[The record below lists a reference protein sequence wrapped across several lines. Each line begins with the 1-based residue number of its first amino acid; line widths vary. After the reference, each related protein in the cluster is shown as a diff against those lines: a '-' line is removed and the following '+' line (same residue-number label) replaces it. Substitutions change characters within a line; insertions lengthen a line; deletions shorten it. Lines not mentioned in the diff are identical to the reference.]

1 MGRIIKKDQDGDLR
15 VKIEGNSWIFSP
27 VCCQVV
33 DDPKLADKIP
43 QLTSSDEEDSDG
55 SMDGSVGTG
64 MNAVAESIAQLFV
77 DMLRGTPGV
86 DQGKENIVQA
96 AANGELA
103 VVKAVLKSYPDKVDQ
118 EVEGKSALQI
128 ACYYGHKDIVDF
140 LLENKADVNKTD
152 SEGDTP
158 VHYATF
164 GKENA
169 ILEILLKMGAKKDVK
184 NKKGQAAIHIAVGT
198 ASVECTQVLV
208 NHGCDVSIQ
217 DSDNDTAMHDAI
229 GQTEGQPAILTAV
242 LNARTANFSI
252 QNGKG
257 FNVLQWATLKNNSQA
272 VEVAVEKNKGIV
284 NDKMKEG
291 FTALHVA
298 AANDY
303 VELCSILV
311 TKGKANINAVDDNLR
326 TPLIVAVSQTHKRS
340 VEFLITCGCDVN
352 AKDENGNTALHIAQ
366 LKKTLPK
373 QLVQLMGVKQDED
386 VSTQIICLLIE
397 ARANIY
403 EKNKKGETPIDLAQ
417 DFMVKAFMKKLA
429 DQVKKPSGA
438 FVKTQRGIQIP
449 SNWSEMDRKL
459 LFQCFKLN
467 PSNGMEQIE
476 FNSIEQKFHKTLPQ
490 AKIIEIQRVQNM
502 HLWEVYCLTKRQME
516 GRLGQGCINEQELYH
531 GTIPDIVENICKE
544 NFDFRLSGD
553 RVGTLF
559 GKGAY
564 FAVESKYSDLYAK
577 PDENRH
583 KYMFVAKVLAGKVSL
598 GNSEL
603 KRPPPINPD
612 DRHSALFDACVDNVN
627 NPKIYCV
634 FDKNQ
639 YYPEYIIKY
648 N

>member
-1 MGRIIKKDQDGDLR
+1 MVVVKPGMRVVRGPDWNSKKQDNGEGFLGTIIYVPKKGSSDNKVTVIWDSGRELRYRAGHDGKCDLRVFDAAPAGIIHKNIVCDSCGDDPIKGMRWKCCNCKDYNLCTPCYMQNKHDLSHGFVRMDMDQSVAYPVPPRSKATKMATAKGVFPNAEVMRGPHWKYKNEDGGEGEVGKVIKLVTWNNNSYRGGVQVKWKSMSDIKTFRLGGEGCVDVIYTRVTEDASGGNYYPEHLPRVDVVSPGAVPLKPGDKVTVNLSLQHLKTLQDNEMYGGWDEEMKQVIGKLGRIIKKDQDGDLR

-217 DSDNDTAMHDAI
+217 
-229 GQTEGQPAILTAV
+229 V
-242 LNARTANFSI
+242 L
-252 QNGKG
+252 
-257 FNVLQWATLKNNSQA
+257 
-272 VEVAVEKNKGIV
+272 
-284 NDKMKEG
+284 
-291 FTALHVA
+291 
-298 AANDY
+298 
-303 VELCSILV
+303 
-311 TKGKANINAVDDNLR
+311 
-326 TPLIVAVSQTHKRS
+326 
-340 VEFLITCGCDVN
+340 
-352 AKDENGNTALHIAQ
+352 
-366 LKKTLPK
+366 
-373 QLVQLMGVKQDED
+373 
-386 VSTQIICLLIE
+386 
-397 ARANIY
+397 
-403 EKNKKGETPIDLAQ
+403 
-417 DFMVKAFMKKLA
+417 
-429 DQVKKPSGA
+429 
-438 FVKTQRGIQIP
+438 
-449 SNWSEMDRKL
+449 
-459 LFQCFKLN
+459 
-467 PSNGMEQIE
+467 
-476 FNSIEQKFHKTLPQ
+476 
-490 AKIIEIQRVQNM
+490 
-502 HLWEVYCLTKRQME
+502 
-516 GRLGQGCINEQELYH
+516 
-531 GTIPDIVENICKE
+531 
-544 NFDFRLSGD
+544 
-553 RVGTLF
+553 
-559 GKGAY
+559 
-564 FAVESKYSDLYAK
+564 
-577 PDENRH
+577 
-583 KYMFVAKVLAGKVSL
+583 
-598 GNSEL
+598 
-603 KRPPPINPD
+603 
-612 DRHSALFDACVDNVN
+612 
-627 NPKIYCV
+627 
-634 FDKNQ
+634 
-639 YYPEYIIKY
+639 
-648 N
+648 